1 MQYYNPEIEC
11 ADRET
16 LRKIQSERLVK
27 IVHSCYENVP
37 LYKKR
42 FDEMGLLPGD
52 IRGIEDITKLPFT
65 TKTDLRDTYPFG
77 LFAVPREEL
86 ARIHASSGTTGKQT
100 VVGYT
105 KNDVKV
111 WATCAARSIV
121 GIGGTKDDFVPRLLR
136 LTACSPAA
144 SACTTAPRSSARR
157 RSPYPPATRRGR
169 CRSCWTTARTSS
181 AARRRT
187 RCTSARPCA
196 TRAIDPKSLRLRA
209 GIFGAEPWTEEMRR
223 EIERLLAI
231 KAYDIYGL
239 SEIAG
244 PGVSC
249 ECVEQNGMH
258 INEDT
263 LR

>member
-37 LYKKR
+37 LHKKR
-42 FDEMGLLPGD
+42 FEEMGLLPGD
-52 IRGIEDITKLPFT
+52 IHGIEDITKLPFT

-121 GIGGTKDDFVPRLLR
+121 GIGGTKDDFVHVSYGYGLFTGGLG
-136 LTACSPAA
+136 LH
-144 SACTTAPRSSARR
+144 
-157 RSPYPPATRRGR
+157 Y
-169 CRSCWTTARTSS
+169 
-181 AARRRT
+181 
-187 RCTSARPCA
+187 
-196 TRAIDPKSLRLRA
+196 
-209 GIFGAEPWTEEMRR
+209 GAEEIGRASCR
-223 EIERLLAI
+223 ER
-231 KAYDIYGL
+231 
-239 SEIAG
+239 
-244 PGVSC
+244 V
-249 ECVEQNGMH
+249 
-258 INEDT
+258 
-263 LR
+263 